1 LSLFDLSGKTAIVT
15 GGNGGIG
22 LGMALGL
29 AEAGASVAVV
39 GRNPEKTRKAAAEIE
54 SKSRAGALAVVADL
68 SKPEEVERAVAE
80 AAARFGRVDALFNN
94 AGINIRHAPQDFTLD
109 EWNEV
114 LAANLT
120 SAFMASK
127 AVYPWMKRQGGGK
140 IVNTGSMTSV
150 FGSSF
155 AAAYAATKGGIV
167 QLTKSLALAWAAD
180 GIQVNAILP
189 GWFDTEMT
197 IAAREQVPG
206 LHERVL
212 ARIAQG
218 RWAQPADMA
227 GAAVFLASPAS
238 DYVTGIAL
246 PVDGGY
252 LATL

>member
-22 LGMALGL
+22 LGMAIGL
-29 AEAGASVAVV
+29 AQAGATVAVV
-39 GRNPEKTRKAAAEIE
+39 GRNEEKTRKAAAEIE
-54 SKSRAGALAVVADL
+54 NQTTSKALAVVADL
-68 SKPEEVERAVAE
+68 CKPEDVERAVAE
-80 AAARFGRVDALFNN
+80 TTDRFGRVDALFNN
-94 AGINIRHAPQDFTLD
+94 AGINIRRAPQDFTLE
-109 EWNEV
+109 EWNQV
-114 LAANLT
+114 LNANLT
-120 SAFMASK
+120 AAFVASQ

-140 IVNTGSMTSV
+140 IINIGSMTSV

-155 AAAYAATKGGIV
+155 AAPYATSKGAIV

-180 GIQVNAILP
+180 EIQVNAILP

-197 IAAREQVPG
+197 LAAREQIPG

-212 ARIAQG
+212 ARIAKG
-218 RWAQPADMA
+218 RWAKPADMA
-227 GAAVFLASPAS
+227 GAAVFLASAAS
-238 DYVTGIAL
+238 DYITGIAL